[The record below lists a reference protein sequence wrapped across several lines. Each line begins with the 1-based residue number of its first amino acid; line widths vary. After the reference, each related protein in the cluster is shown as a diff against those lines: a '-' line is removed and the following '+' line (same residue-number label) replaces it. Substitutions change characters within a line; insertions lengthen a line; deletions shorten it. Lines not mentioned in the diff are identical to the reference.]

1 MTINVA
7 KLSKLPQVNLG
18 YVIDPTLP
26 VIPLSMDISNAA
38 AHSPHKHPRAQLLYA
53 SDGVMRVIAEK
64 DVFVVPSSQAVW
76 LPPETEHMVY
86 FPGDVSLRNLFVD
99 PSAINGLAKTTIV
112 FRVSPLLRELIL
124 KAMNVGVDYSP
135 EESGWRLMQVILDEL
150 ILIEPTPLYLPM
162 AKDERAK
169 CVMEALIR
177 NPGDKRH
184 LQDWAEAAF
193 TSPRTLERLFTK
205 ETGMSFGS
213 WRQKLR
219 LLEAVDRIGNGQP
232 VTKVAYDLGY
242 ESLSAFI
249 EMFHK
254 ALGAPP
260 TKYFR
265 ECP

>member
-1 MTINVA
+1 M
-7 KLSKLPQVNLG
+7 NLG

-64 DVFVVPSSQAVW
+64 DVFVVPPSQAVW

-99 PSAINGLAKTTIV
+99 PSAINGLAQTTIV

-135 EESGWRLMQVILDEL
+135 EGPGWRLMQVILDQL
-150 ILIEPTPLYLPM
+150 RLIEPTPLYLPM

-184 LQDWAEAAF
+184 LRDWAKVAF

-219 LLEAVDRIGNGQP
+219 LLEAVDRIGNGQS

-249 EMFHK
+249 EMFRK
-254 ALGAPP
+254 ALGASP

-265 ECP
+265 EGS